1 MSRSRSIQQ
10 IVTRCRDRHVP
21 DENDISV
28 IMNYYN
34 RVYEQ
39 VKEIENLNERI
50 IKYEGENYRFKL
62 AHEILKS
69 IQNYNERISRR

>member
-1 MSRSRSIQQ
+1 
-10 IVTRCRDRHVP
+10 
-21 DENDISV
+21 
-28 IMNYYN
+28 MNYYN